1 MIRFLI
7 KGLLRDKSRSRL
19 PVIVVSIGVMLT
31 VFLHAYIT
39 GFMGDT
45 IEMNARFS
53 FGHVKVMTRAYAEE
67 MDQVP
72 NDLAIVGANDMLN
85 ELKELYPDMEWAAR
99 IQFGGLIDAPDESG
113 ETKAQGPAMGL
124 GLDLLS
130 PDSRE
135 AERLNLKSSMVRG
148 SMPVDHGEVLIS
160 ENFSR
165 RLQVD
170 PGDEITLIGS
180 SMFGGMVM
188 HNFTVS
194 GTLVFGIE
202 IMDRGTV
209 IADIEDVRLALDMD
223 DATGE
228 IIGFLP
234 GGFYDDDM
242 AVRMASDFNDKYSND
257 ADEFAPVMKSLS
269 QQGTMGPYVEM
280 AGYWS
285 WYLTMIFIIAMSLV
299 LWNAGLLGGLRRYG
313 EIGIRIAMGEE
324 KGHIYRSMI
333 LESAFIGLAGTVIG
347 TGFGL
352 LFAYTIQVYGIDISG
367 MMEGASLM
375 MPDTIRTRITPVDYY
390 IGFIPGLLSTVTGTM
405 LAGIG
410 IFKRETAKLFKELEA

>member
-1 MIRFLI
+1 MIRFLV

-53 FGHVKVMTRAYAEE
+53 FGHVKIMTRAYAEE

-72 NDLAIVGANDMLN
+72 NDLALVGASDMLD
-85 ELKELYPDMEWAAR
+85 ELKELYPGMEWAAR

-124 GLDLLS
+124 GLDLFS

-135 AERLNLKSSMVRG
+135 AERLNLAGSMVRG
-148 SMPVDHGEVLIS
+148 TMPDNRGEVLIS

-180 SMFGGMVM
+180 SMYGGMVM
-188 HNFTVS
+188 HNFRVS

-202 IMDRGTV
+202 IMDRGTI
-209 IADIEDVRLALDMD
+209 IADIEDIRLALDMD
-223 DATGE
+223 DAAGE

-234 GGFYDDDM
+234 DGFYDDDI
-242 AVRMASDFNDKYSND
+242 AVRMASDFNGMYSD
-257 ADEFAPVMKSLS
+257 DEDEFTPVMKSLS

-333 LESAFIGLAGTVIG
+333 WESVFIGFTGTIIG

-352 LFAYTIQVYGIDISG
+352 LFAYIVQVRGIDISG

-375 MPDTIRTRITPVDYY
+375 MPDTIRTRITPADYY
-390 IGFIPGLLSTVTGTM
+390 IGLIPGLLSTVTGTM

-410 IFKRETAKLFKELEA
+410 IFKRETARLFKELEA